1 MGVEDAAWCAAGRLV
16 VPQDG
21 LLRSWVVRTGREGT
35 PGSPHPCT
43 GFFFPLGGICRGN
56 WQKRKT
62 EVERLKGPRWMTL
75 GPAGL
80 GLGDVG

>member
-1 MGVEDAAWCAAGRLV
+1 MCCRQIGGPSRRPAEKLGCQNRQGRDPRL
-16 VPQDG
+16 
-21 LLRSWVVRTGREGT
+21 S
-35 PGSPHPCT
+35 SPLHRF
-43 GFFFPLGGICRGN
+43 FFFPLGGVCRGS